1 MIRSGSTILVLAPH
15 TDDGEIGCG
24 ATLSKLLDLNCKIYY
39 LAFCTCDS
47 NLPDG
52 FPNGTLEAELREA
65 TKVLSI
71 PKENVIVKDFQ
82 VRCLSYERQ
91 AVLDILVALNKEIS
105 PDVVFAPT
113 LEDLHQDHSTVTQE
127 AIRAFKTKTLLCYEM
142 PWNNFSFEIGINS
155 DKFPEISG
163 ERKFSPMDRSLRRE
177 LKSAFGNNNY
187 WFNTSKFKNA
197 VEIKIKSK
205 KEIIEFLVPKE
216 MVSTSSVRL
225 FVLWTTL
232 PSIVLIIIALIFLKN
247 QTRPLVKLAKAAEK
261 FGKGDYINDFIPS
274 GAQEIRKA
282 SYEFDRMA
290 KRINR
295 HLNQRAEM
303 LSGIS
308 HDLRTP
314 LTRLKLQLAM
324 LKQKEISEKMSKDI
338 DEMEK
343 MLNDYLQFAKTQTQ
357 ESTEKINLNN
367 LLRSISKGF
376 ESNKISL
383 DEDES
388 KIFLNGRPS
397 ALKRSFENVIQNGLT
412 YGSNVKIKVQKGNKR
427 ALVTIEDDGPGIPE
441 DQYKNVFKP
450 FFRLDKSRSLNQS
463 GVGLGL
469 AIVEDIINSH
479 GGNIQLGK
487 SKYGGLQVKIS
498 LPF

>member
-1 MIRSGSTILVLAPH
+1 MFSG
-15 TDDGEIGCG
+15 
-24 ATLSKLLDLNCKIYY
+24 
-39 LAFCTCDS
+39 
-47 NLPDG
+47 
-52 FPNGTLEAELREA
+52 
-65 TKVLSI
+65 
-71 PKENVIVKDFQ
+71 
-82 VRCLSYERQ
+82 
-91 AVLDILVALNKEIS
+91 LNKIIKYVL
-105 PDVVFAPT
+105 PKRLFYRALIIVAAPT
-113 LEDLHQDHSTVTQE
+113 IILQIIITIVFYDSIWIKANKNITRSLVTQL
-127 AIRAFKTKTLLCYEM
+127 KTIEEVYQNDNKNLDFFTDSYK
-142 PWNNFSFEIGINS
+142 NNFNFEIGINQEV
-155 DKFPEISG
+155 FPNNSG

-177 LKSAFGNNNY
+177 LKSVFGNNNY

-197 VEIKIKSK
+197 VEIKIRSGDDV
-205 KEIIEFLVPKE
+205 IEFLVPKE

-232 PSIVLIIIALIFLKN
+232 PSLVLIIIALIFLKN
-247 QTRPLVKLAKAAEK
+247 QTKPLVKLAKAAEK
-261 FGKGDYINDFIPS
+261 FGKGDYVNDFRAS
-274 GAQEIRKA
+274 GSQEIRKA
-282 SYEFDRMA
+282 AFEFDRMA

-324 LKQKEISEKMSKDI
+324 LKQKDVSEKMSKDI

-343 MLNDYLQFAKTQTQ
+343 MLNDYLQFAKTQSQ
-357 ESTEKINLNN
+357 ENTTSINLNN
-367 LLRSISKGF
+367 LFNSITNEINSK
-376 ESNKISL
+376 KLI
-383 DEDES
+383 
-388 KIFLNGRPS
+388 LNENNLIITLKGRPM
-397 ALKRSFENVIQNGLT
+397 ALKRSFENIIHNGLI
-412 YGSNVKIKVQKGNKR
+412 YGNKVNVEMHKGNNR
-427 ALVTIEDDGPGIPE
+427 ALIIIEDDGPGIPE

-479 GGNIQLGK
+479 GGSVQLGK
-487 SKYGGLQVKIS
+487 SKYNGLQVRIS

>member
-1 MIRSGSTILVLAPH
+1 MFFGLNNFL
-15 TDDGEIGCG
+15 
-24 ATLSKLLDLNCKIYY
+24 KYLL
-39 LAFCTCDS
+39 
-47 NLPDG
+47 
-52 FPNGTLEAELREA
+52 
-65 TKVLSI
+65 
-71 PKENVIVKDFQ
+71 PKRLFYRALIIV
-82 VRCLSYERQ
+82 
-91 AVLDILVALNKEIS
+91 A
-105 PDVVFAPT
+105 APT
-113 LEDLHQDHSTVTQE
+113 IILQIIITIVFFDSIWIKANKNITRSLVNQL
-127 AIRAFKTKTLLCYEM
+127 KTIEEVYQNDKKNLDFFTDSYK
-142 PWNNFSFEIGINS
+142 NNFNFEIGINQEA
-155 DKFPEISG
+155 FPSKSG

-177 LKSAFGNNNY
+177 LKSVFGNNNY
-187 WFNTSKFKNA
+187 WFSTSKFKNA
-197 VEIKIKSK
+197 VEIKIRSG
-205 KEIIEFLVPKE
+205 KEVIEFLVPKE

-247 QTRPLVKLAKAAEK
+247 QTKPLVKLAKAAER
-261 FGKGDYINDFIPS
+261 FGKGDYVNDFRAS
-274 GAQEIRKA
+274 GSQEIRKA
-282 SYEFDRMA
+282 AFEFDRMA

-324 LKQKEISEKMSKDI
+324 LKQKDISNKMSKDI

-343 MLNDYLQFAKTQTQ
+343 MLNDYLQFAKTQVQ
-357 ESTEKINLNN
+357 EETSEINLNN
-367 LLRSISKGF
+367 LLRSIKDDFNNS
-376 ESNKISL
+376 KISYKDTGEPVRL
-383 DEDES
+383 
-388 KIFLNGRPS
+388 KGRITS
-397 ALKRSFENVIQNGLT
+397 LKRLFENIIQNSLT
-412 YGSNVKIKVQKGNKR
+412 YGDKVYVDIQKGNNR
-427 ALVTIEDDGPGIPE
+427 AVVIIEDNGPGIPE

-479 GGNIQLGK
+479 GGKILLGK
-487 SKYGGLQVKIS
+487 SKYNGLQVKVT